1 VDVTFPSSV
10 PGVPQ
15 EGAGS
20 LAGRLFVWPAGTSVP
35 CGSAHF
41 VPAGN
46 RELDNSALKT
56 VTGSDDVLL
65 SWISMICL
73 P

>member
-1 VDVTFPSSV
+1 
-10 PGVPQ
+10 
-15 EGAGS
+15 
-20 LAGRLFVWPAGTSVP
+20 
-35 CGSAHF
+35 